1 MRSIDMAHSAIRA
14 KTMECTHLGLTKRK
28 FRIIFETGESRLNR
42 AETSSRDRPYQTCVV
57 DEMMA
62 YVACNFV
69 EVTSL
74 GNLHEITQS
83 RRPSSVAKLT

>member
-1 MRSIDMAHSAIRA
+1 MRGIDMAHLAIRA
-14 KTMECTHLGLTKRK
+14 KTMECTQLGLTK
-28 FRIIFETGESRLNR
+28 IIFETDESRLNR

-83 RRPSSVAKLT
+83 RRPSFVAKLT